1 MYSAF
6 LQSFTALTALLFQV
20 GCAIKMH
27 LTGKLI
33 NIGQYSQDLVSNMID
48 DYMVNAKALTV
59 HHWEQILSA
68 CRAGSEEV
76 HI

>member
-1 MYSAF
+1 MCSAF
-6 LQSFTALTALLFQV
+6 LQSFTALTTLLFQV
-20 GCAIKMH
+20 ECAFKMH

-33 NIGQYSQDLVSNMID
+33 NVGQFSQDLVSNMID
-48 DYMVNAKALTV
+48 DYMVNAEALTV
-59 HHWEQILSA
+59 RHWEWILSA